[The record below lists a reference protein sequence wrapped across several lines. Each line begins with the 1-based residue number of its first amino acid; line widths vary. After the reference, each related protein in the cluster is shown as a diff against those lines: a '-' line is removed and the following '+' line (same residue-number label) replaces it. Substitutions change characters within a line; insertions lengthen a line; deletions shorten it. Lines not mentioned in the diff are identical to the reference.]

1 MVVILIHDTTL
12 RDGEQM
18 PGVVFSFEEKL
29 NLAEKFIDFGV
40 DLIDIM
46 PAVSKTEFEVTKNLA
61 DLYPD
66 KISASC
72 RLKKEDI
79 DLTMRSGAKRI
90 TLFAPLSDIHLEKKL
105 RVSREE
111 NLTRSVEMID
121 YARSHGLKVDF
132 AGEDSTRADMDYL
145 LSFIKSVE
153 NKVEIFFIA
162 DTLGCLTP
170 KSTFDFVSKISKD
183 RKCRTGLHIH
193 NDFGLATANTL
204 EGIRAGM
211 DVFSGTFTGIG
222 ERAGNAP
229 IEEVCIAL
237 KFLHGIEMNVR
248 YEKLT
253 NICRLV
259 EEFSGV
265 RLQRHKPII
274 GKNVFSHESGIH
286 ADGVLKEPRTY
297 EYFDPSFIGQERE
310 FLFGKH
316 SGSGALRNI
325 LGNMPREQLI
335 QFLNM
340 LKILSETE
348 KMSFSKDDVVH
359 LSNYFQKMNDQG
371 MMESL

>member
-1 MVVILIHDTTL
+1 MVGILIHDTTL

-72 RLKKEDI
+72 RLKREDI
-79 DLTMRSGAKRI
+79 DLTMRSGTKRI

-105 RVSREE
+105 RISREE
-111 NLTRSVEMID
+111 NLRRAEEMID
-121 YARSHGLKVDF
+121 YAKSHGLKVDF

-204 EGIRAGM
+204 EGIRAGV

-237 KFLHGIEMNVR
+237 KFLHGMEMNVR

-265 RLQRHKPII
+265 RLQIHKPVV
-274 GKNVFSHESGIH
+274 GTNVFSHESGVH
-286 ADGVLKEPRTY
+286 VDGIIKNPKTY
-297 EYFDPSFIGQERE
+297 EYFDPLFVGQKRH
-310 FLFGKH
+310 LLVGKH
-316 SGSGALRNI
+316 SGTSLLRYVLKGYVSEDKITEI
-325 LGNMPREQLI
+325 LDRIKSVSEHGVVIQAEKDVRSEQ
-335 QFLNM
+335 N
-340 LKILSETE
+340 TR
-348 KMSFSKDDVVH
+348 H
-359 LSNYFQKMNDQG
+359 YQKMLG
-371 MMESL
+371 TV

>member
-1 MVVILIHDTTL
+1 MVRVLIHDTTL

-29 NLAEKFIDFGV
+29 TLTEKFIDFGV

-46 PAVSKTEFEVTKNLA
+46 PTVSKTEFRLTKNLA
-61 DLYPD
+61 DFYPD

-79 DLTMRSGAKRI
+79 DLTLQSGVKRI
-90 TLFAPLSDIHLEKKL
+90 TLFTPLSDIHLEKKL
-105 RVSREE
+105 RISREE
-111 NLTRSVEMID
+111 NLIRSEEMID
-121 YARSHGLKVDF
+121 YARSHGLEVDF
-132 AGEDSTRADMDYL
+132 AGEDSTRVDMDYL

-170 KSTFDFVSKISKD
+170 KSTFDFISKIKQNCNC
-183 RKCRTGLHIH
+183 KIGFHVH

-204 EGIRAGM
+204 EGIRAGV

-229 IEEVCIAL
+229 IEEVCTGL
-237 KFLHGIEMNVR
+237 KFLHSIELNVK

-253 NICRLV
+253 DICRQV

-265 RLQRHKPII
+265 RLQRHKPIV
-274 GKNVFSHESGIH
+274 GTNVFSHESGIH
-286 ADGVLKEPRTY
+286 VDGVIKNPSTY
-297 EYFDPSFIGQERE
+297 EYFNPSFVGQKRQ
-310 FLFGKH
+310 FFFGKH
-316 SGSGALRNI
+316 SGGGALRNI
-325 LGNMPREQLI
+325 LGNIPREHLI
-335 QFLNM
+335 QFLNI
-340 LKILSETE
+340 LKTLSEMG
-348 KMSFSKDDVVH
+348 KVSFSKDDVVY
-359 LSNYFQKMNDQG
+359 LSNYFQRMNDQG
-371 MMESL
+371 MVELP

>member
-1 MVVILIHDTTL
+1 MGNVLIHDTTL

-29 NLAEKFIDFGV
+29 TLAEKFIDFGV

-46 PAVSKTEFEVTKNLA
+46 PTVSKTEFEVTKNLA
-61 DLYPD
+61 DFYPG

-79 DLTMRSGAKRI
+79 DLTMQTGVKRI
-90 TLFAPLSDIHLEKKL
+90 TLFTPLSDIHLEKKL

-111 NLTRSVEMID
+111 NLMRSVEMID
-121 YARSHGLKVDF
+121 YARYHGLKVDF

-153 NKVEIFFIA
+153 NRVEIFFLA

-170 KSTFDFVSKISKD
+170 KSTFDFVSKIKQNCNC
-183 RKCRTGLHIH
+183 KIGLHIH

-204 EGIRAGM
+204 EGIRAGV

-229 IEEVCIAL
+229 IEEVCTGL
-237 KFLHGIEMNVR
+237 KFLHGIELNVN

-253 NICRLV
+253 DICRQV
-259 EEFSGV
+259 EEFSGIK
-265 RLQRHKPII
+265 LQRHKPII
-274 GKNVFSHESGIH
+274 GTNVFSHESGIH
-286 ADGVLKEPRTY
+286 VDGVLKEPRTY
-297 EYFDPSFIGQERE
+297 EYFDPSFVGQKRE

-316 SGSGALRNI
+316 SGRGSLKKI
-325 LGNMPREQLI
+325 LGNRFSGEEITIILGGI
-335 QFLNM
+335 
-340 LKILSETE
+340 KSLSEAKGISLTE
-348 KMSFSKDDVVH
+348 SNVKNICNFLKKEVLHVV
-359 LSNYFQKMNDQG
+359 
-371 MMESL
+371 